1 LSRIRLTGSAE
12 LRSEYYSGMVLF
24 GQSYWMDRLKFA
36 NKKRWRMKSEVC
48 GKKNYKG
55 DQSFSYKLFGT
66 VKCSNTL
73 QLH

>member
-1 LSRIRLTGSAE
+1 
-12 LRSEYYSGMVLF
+12 
-24 GQSYWMDRLKFA
+24 MDRLAIA
-36 NKKRWRMKSEVC
+36 NKKRQRMESEVC
-48 GKKNYKG
+48 GKQNYKD